1 MKALKLIRKG
11 LADIVDKFYPYRK
24 SEESEYGVILE
35 EETPYRIVMTG
46 FVLTGIGYTII
57 LQIFPRAPTFIALMV
72 LSILFHAKEDMIEET
87 KETCRDL
94 GVYE

>member
-1 MKALKLIRKG
+1 MKALKLIRRG
-11 LADIVDKFYPYRK
+11 LEDIINKFYPYRK
-24 SEESEYGVILE
+24 SKESEYGVILE

-46 FVLTGIGYTII
+46 FIFTGILYTIV
-57 LQIFPRAPTFIALMV
+57 LEVFPRAPTFIALMV
-72 LSILFHAKEDMIEET
+72 LAILFHSKEDMIEET